1 MLPQNSVDHQ
11 PLPSLSSIINNPI
24 SGNRM
29 EDFYLYDQ
37 YAPSE
42 MKNPIPKN
50 CSPLLNYPVYQPQPV
65 FFDTWHYG
73 TPQPFDVFQNYPLP
87 NPYTEQPIPPEGVPP
102 QVFPETFP
110 EQLQEG
116 PLEVTS
122 SCYETSYE
130 TGPENA
136 NDSSSPD
143 TVVEVKQKS
152 NSAKPSRDVVCSNCS
167 TNETTLW
174 RKNENGDLECNAC
187 NLYFRHNKK
196 KRPLSLRKEKP
207 ATRKRQKRKEL
218 KN

>member
-1 MLPQNSVDHQ
+1 MLKLDDRREA
-11 PLPSLSSIINNPI
+11 LSSSIRDRETTRRPDDRHELPMRGQ
-24 SGNRM
+24 SRKLPWTA
-29 EDFYLYDQ
+29 ECHSCYL
-37 YAPSE
+37 S
-42 MKNPIPKN
+42 N
-50 CSPLLNYPVYQPQPV
+50 PLLNYPVYQPQHV
-65 FFDTWHYG
+65 FFDTWQYG

-102 QVFPETFP
+102 QVFQETFP
-110 EQLQEG
+110 EQLQES
-116 PLEVTS
+116 PLEVMTS

-130 TGPENA
+130 TGPENG

-207 ATRKRQKRKEL
+207 ATRKRQKRK
-218 KN
+218 